1 VQGAT
6 DQELYICNGRANS
19 KVYFLDEV
27 NETDDGMIIDSL
39 YTTAGLVE
47 LAKRAQMQGLTS
59 FRIRWG
65 YLVAALQSLGNVGLT
80 LYPNT
85 LLGPGQSTTNYNA
98 WSLAGGFTPGNP
110 AMNDSETALNFVA
123 TRTFVEFRENDGH
136 GFSLSNLVLHAK
148 KDVWNALRGAK

>member
-1 VQGAT
+1 
-6 DQELYICNGRANS
+6 
-19 KVYFLDEV
+19 VYFLDEA

-47 LAKRAQMQGLTS
+47 LSKRAQMQGLTS

-65 YLVAALQSLGNVGLT
+65 YLVAALQSLGTVGLT